1 MPLRKQYVLINSDDR
16 TSASRSTTDFNV
28 VLREPI
34 NNVVKTDLVAV
45 SMDYNMANITAP
57 NNVFYTR
64 TYAQISPA
72 VAGTEA
78 YDEVIPAI
86 PAVVVHHDAVEAVT
100 HIEVTAVAGWY
111 FQAVDTT
118 GYVLLPDYS
127 RTEAFG
133 HYAPR
138 TGEDAG
144 DYWNREEEVVVVV
157 DEEGEDAYDE
167 IITPE
172 VPPQTIHH
180 AAVPETPA
188 VFGEVTSSF
197 AIDEEQYTAAELR
210 AALEELLGGQSGYY
224 DVTLVNR
231 NLRIDYWFPDA
242 RTTTEERRFQFVCT
256 NATLRT
262 ILGMVGNTLTGTYI
276 ATIGEFGGSRINF
289 PRAIRLPATSPFIMI
304 QSAELGIRTKTSSG
318 LGFWR
323 ALINDPSTDTMQVA
337 NNRTDEYLDEPKR
350 LQDIDIR
357 LGFPNGAK
365 VDNRGA
371 AFSILIEVV
380 TDEEVKRSTD

>member
-1 MPLRKQYVLINSDDR
+1 MSLRKQYVLINSDDR

-64 TYAQISPA
+64 TYAQISAA
-72 VAGTEA
+72 VEGEPA
-78 YDEVIPAI
+78 YDEEIPAI
-86 PAVVVHHDAVEAVT
+86 PAVIIHYDAVAEET
-100 HIEVTAVAGWY
+100 HTEVTVVAGWY
-111 FQAVDTT
+111 FQAVDE
-118 GYVLLPDYS
+118 GYVLLVEYS
-127 RTEAFG
+127 RTEPVG
-133 HYAPR
+133 HYSAR
-138 TGEDAG
+138 TGEAAG
-144 DYWNREEEVVVVV
+144 DYWNR
-157 DEEGEDAYDE
+157 DEESVVIVDVAGEEAYDE
-167 IITPE
+167 EITPE
-172 VPPQTIHH
+172 VPAETIHH
-180 AAVPETPA
+180 AATEGTPA
-188 VFGEVTSSF
+188 VFGEVTSSYT
-197 AIDEEQYTAAELR
+197 IDEEQYTANELR
-210 AALEELLGGQSGYY
+210 AALEDLLGGQDGYY
-224 DVTLVNR
+224 DVSLVNR
-231 NLRIDYWFPDA
+231 NLRIEYWFPDE
-242 RTTTEERRFQFVCT
+242 RTTSNERRFQFVCT

-262 ILGMVGNTLTGTYI
+262 ILGMTSTPLTGSYVS
-276 ATIGEFGGSRINF
+276 TIGEFGGSRITF

-323 ALINDPSTDTMQVA
+323 ALINDPSTDTLQA
-337 NNRTDEYLDEPKR
+337 TNSRTDDYLDEPKR

-380 TDEEVKRSTD
+380 TDEEVKRSTK

>member
-72 VAGTEA
+72 VAGTDGYTE
-78 YDEVIPAI
+78 EIPAI
-86 PAVVVHHDAVEAVT
+86 PAVVVHHEAVEAVT
-100 HIEVTAVAGWY
+100 HNEVTAVAGWY
-111 FQAVDTT
+111 FQAVDTE
-118 GYVLLPDYS
+118 GYVLLEGYS
-127 RTEAFG
+127 RTEPAG
-133 HYAPR
+133 HYSPR

-144 DYWNREEEVVVVV
+144 DYWYRQEEYVVV
-157 DEEGEDAYDE
+157 EDTPAVEAYDE
-167 IITPE
+167 IVSPE
-172 VPPQTIHH
+172 VPPQSIYHD
-180 AAVPETPA
+180 AVPETPA
-188 VFGEVTSSF
+188 VWGEVTSSYS
-197 AIDEEQYTAAELR
+197 IDEEQYTAAELR
-210 AALEELLGGQSGYY
+210 AKLEDLLGGQDGYY
-224 DVTLVNR
+224 DVSLVNR
-231 NLRIDYWFPDA
+231 NLRIDYWFPA
-242 RTTTEERRFQFVCT
+242 ERTTTEERRFQFVCT
-256 NATLRT
+256 NATLRS
-262 ILGMVGNTLTGTYI
+262 ILGMVNSPLTGSYV
-276 ATIGEFGGSRINF
+276 ATIGEFGGSRITF

-323 ALINDPSTDTMQVA
+323 ALINDPSTDTMQIA
-337 NNRTDEYLDEPKR
+337 NNRTDDYLDEPKR

-357 LGFPNGAK
+357 LGFPNGSK

-380 TDEEVKRSTD
+380 TDEDVKRRTE

>member
-1 MPLRKQYVLINSDDR
+1 MSLRKQYVLINSDDR

-64 TYAQISPA
+64 THAQLSAA
-72 VAGTEA
+72 VEGDPA
-78 YDEVIPAI
+78 YDEEIPPI
-86 PAVVVHHDAVEAVT
+86 PAVIEHHDAVAAET
-100 HIEVTAVAGWY
+100 HTEVTVVAGWY
-111 FQAVDTT
+111 FQALDTVDF
-118 GYVLLPDYS
+118 VLLSGYS
-127 RTEAFG
+127 RTEIAG
-133 HYAPR
+133 HYSAR

-144 DYWNREEEVVVVV
+144 DYWNR
-157 DEEGEDAYDE
+157 DEESVVIVDVEGVEAYDE
-167 IITPE
+167 EITPAVDAE
-172 VPPQTIHH
+172 TIHH
-180 AAVPETPA
+180 DATEGTPA

-197 AIDEEQYTAAELR
+197 TIDEEQYTATELR
-210 AALEELLGGQSGYY
+210 AALEQLLGGQDGYY
-224 DVTLVNR
+224 DVSLVNR
-231 NLRIDYWFPDA
+231 NLRIEYWFPDEK
-242 RTTTEERRFQFVCT
+242 TTSNERRFQFVCT

-262 ILGMVGNTLTGTYI
+262 ILGMVNSPLTGSYVP
-276 ATIGEFGGSRINF
+276 TIGEFGGSRITF

-323 ALINDPSTDTMQVA
+323 ALINDPSTDTLQAA
-337 NNRTDEYLDEPKR
+337 NSRTDDYLDEPKR

-357 LGFPNGAK
+357 LGFPNGVK
-365 VDNRGA
+365 VDNRGS
-371 AFSILIEVV
+371 AFAILIEVV
-380 TDEEVKRSTD
+380 TDEKIKRRTE